1 MACSRYSDVLENL
14 VIDLPQQLH
23 VNFVDLKGIAV
34 LAKSDRL
41 QILCSGARRRCSNS
55 PGSTNLT
62 GQEIPMDARTV
73 NNLPPTA
80 THGAVCCL
88 MAIELSKKSWIVAV
102 NTPLSDKI
110 SNHTVKGWKELLELI
125 DKIRSRVGREL
136 KRPAEFISCYEAGYD
151 GFRLHRLLEE
161 NGVRNY
167 VIDPA
172 SVQVDRC
179 ARRVKT
185 DNVDVTK
192 LLRSLMAYLR
202 GEPKVWSV
210 VRVPSVTEEDDRR
223 LHRER
228 DRLINERVQHVNR
241 IKGLCAVHGIYDY
254 EPLRPNRLARLE
266 QLRAAGKR
274 ELPPRV
280 KAEIARELQRLELV
294 LNMIKTIETERD
306 AIASAGKSSTHAN
319 AKKIQNLTRLKS
331 IGPEIGTTLVG
342 EVFYRQFNNRQQLGS
357 YVGLTPSHFQSGPLS
372 RDQGISKAGNPKART
387 VMIELAWLW
396 LRHQPNSPLSIWFRE
411 RVGTAKGRIR
421 RIAIVAVARKLLIAL
436 WRYLETGVVPTATV
450 LKV

>member
-1 MACSRYSDVLENL
+1 
-14 VIDLPQQLH
+14 
-23 VNFVDLKGIAV
+23 
-34 LAKSDRL
+34 
-41 QILCSGARRRCSNS
+41 
-55 PGSTNLT
+55 
-62 GQEIPMDARTV
+62 MDARTV

-88 MAIELSKKSWIVAV
+88 MAIELSRKSWIVAV

-151 GFRLHRLLEE
+151 GFWLHRLLEE

-172 SVQVDRC
+172 SLQVDRR

-210 VRVPSVTEEDDRR
+210 VRVPTVAEEDDRR

-241 IKGLCAVHGIYDY
+241 LKGLCATHGVYHY
-254 EPLRPNRLARLE
+254 EPLRSDRMKRLE
-266 QLRAAGKR
+266 QLQRTDGR

-280 KAEIARELQRLELV
+280 KAELRRELQRLELV
-294 LNMIKTIETERD
+294 LQMIKVIEKERN
-306 AIASAGKSSTHAN
+306 AMALGKAPSTYGN
-319 AKKIQNLTRLKS
+319 AKKVQQLVKIGS
-331 IGPEIGTTLVG
+331 IGPEIATVLVG
-342 EVFYRQFNNRQQLGS
+342 EVFYRQFNNRQQVGS
-357 YVGLTPSHFQSGPLS
+357 YVGLTPSHFQSGPSS

-387 VMIELAWLW
+387 IMLELAWFW
-396 LRHQPNSPLSIWFRE
+396 IRYQPDSPLTIWFRE

-436 WRYLETGVVPTATV
+436 WRYVETGVVPTGAK
-450 LKV
+450 LKTSNR